1 MLIERRDLPTGRL
14 AALQYGIATIFVVLA
29 FCYWYFQVVQFTTY
43 QSMAENNH
51 QRTLELSAPR
61 GTLFDRRGRVL
72 VESRNAFNIS
82 LVREQIRDMGA
93 TIDALARITG
103 EEAAG
108 LHSVVERHL
117 REPSFR
123 PIVLIRDATL
133 AQVAAVSSRRLELPG
148 VEVQQVPTRHYPE
161 QELAAHSFGYVG
173 EVTDSQLGRD
183 EFQALHTGDIVGQS
197 GVEQSYNRLL
207 MGQPGAKR
215 VVVNSLG
222 REIDIIGEE
231 NPLEGKR
238 LQLTID
244 HDLQRATE
252 AAFRAS
258 GFQGAAVFLEPKTGE
273 ILSLASLPSFD
284 PNRFAVGITK
294 ANWSDLTSDPLNP
307 LSNRAIQG
315 RYSPGSTFKI
325 VVATAALEEN
335 VVSPDYKV
343 YCSGGGV
350 FHGRYHKCH
359 LAGGHGWVD
368 MRQAIEKSCNVYFYT
383 VGNMLGIDKLH
394 DWATKLGL
402 GGRTGIDLPAEVESI
417 MPSSEWKQ
425 RVRGE
430 RWYPGETTSVSI
442 GQGPVSVTPLSLAVM
457 MATVANGGS
466 RVVPH
471 MVRAVNEGQGW
482 VPNVVPPTSV
492 VPLKPSTLAAV
503 RDGLWMVVN
512 GQGTGGRAR
521 IAGRDVAGKTGT
533 AQVISNEG
541 KQRANTTKD
550 LRDHGWFVFFAPR
563 DQPEIA
569 GVVFAEHAEHGYLA
583 APIAKHVI
591 QTYYA
596 IKEGQPLPT
605 FGAAVP
611 NGVLVAGGAAPAPS
625 VAGTPPPSTAATAA
639 EPGAPSVSAIR
650 PAKPKPGVPLAS
662 AAPVPASGPDTSP
675 RDPLAATAPP
685 ILPAL
690 SARAAVNSTLGRH

>member
-1 MLIERRDLPTGRL
+1 MLIERRDLPAGRL
-14 AALQYGIATIFVVLA
+14 AALQYGIATVFVALA

-43 QSMAENNH
+43 QLMAENNH

-72 VESRNAFNIS
+72 VENRNAFNIS
-82 LVREQIRDMGA
+82 LVREQIRDMGT

-103 EEAAG
+103 EDAST
-108 LHSVVERHL
+108 LHATVERHR

-133 AQVAAVSSRRLELPG
+133 GQVAAVSSRRLELPG
-148 VEVQQVPTRHYPE
+148 VEVQQVPTRHYPD
-161 QELAAHSFGYVG
+161 QELAAHLFGYVG
-173 EVTDSQLGRD
+173 EVTDTQLGRD

-215 VVVNSLG
+215 VVVNSMG
-222 REIDIIGEE
+222 REVDIIGEE

-244 HDLQRATE
+244 YDLQRATE
-252 AAFRAS
+252 AAFRAA

-294 ANWSDLTSDPLNP
+294 ANWNDLTSDPLTP

-325 VVATAALEEN
+325 VVATAALEEG
-335 VVSPDYKV
+335 VVSPDHKV
-343 YCSGGGV
+343 FCSGGGV

-359 LAGGHGWVD
+359 LGGGHGWVD
-368 MRQAIEKSCNVYFYT
+368 MREAIEKSCNVYFYT

-394 DWATKLGL
+394 QWATNLGL
-402 GGRTGIDLPAEVESI
+402 GGRTGIDLPAEVESL

-442 GQGPVSVTPLSLAVM
+442 GQGPVSVTPVSLAVM

-471 MVRAVNEGQGW
+471 MVRAVNEGKGW
-482 VPNVVPPTSV
+482 VPNIVPPSSV
-492 VPLKPSTLAAV
+492 VPLKPSTLSAV

-521 IAGRDVAGKTGT
+521 IQGRDVAGKTGT

-541 KQRANTTKD
+541 KQRANTTRD

-563 DQPEIA
+563 DEPQIA

-591 QTYYA
+591 QTFFA
-596 IKEGQPLPT
+596 LKEGQPLPSIGET
-605 FGAAVP
+605 VP
-611 NGVLVAGGAAPAPS
+611 SGVLVAGRSNEPPASTGATPVPGAAA
-625 VAGTPPPSTAATAA
+625 STAPR
-639 EPGAPSVSAIR
+639 EPGPPAVSSAR
-650 PAKPKPGVPLAS
+650 PVRPKPGVPSAS
-662 AAPVPASGPDTSP
+662 AQPMPGRAGEAGSEIRPSAASRLG
-675 RDPLAATAPP
+675 APP
-685 ILPAL
+685 DVAFAA
-690 SARAAVNSTLGRH
+690 ARD